1 MRRVLGGWLVGP
13 GNLEPAVVKLLGKEC
28 AVSARVFGKRWL
40 VGLTVLGLAAG
51 LLGAG
56 PEGAWGAH
64 GEDDDVDNE
73 PVYSAC
79 VGAATESFGFEDTVG
94 TFAEEAI
101 DCIAHYG
108 VTRGR
113 SPTVY
118 APGESVLR
126 WQMALFI
133 ARAAG
138 PAGIV
143 LESPAQDQ
151 GFTDIGGVSSSAR
164 DAINGLAKAGI
175 MAGTSATTFS
185 PDASVTRGSMAV
197 LLDALVREARP
208 GAGAFGEDADEFSD
222 VRWDNPNVFNDVNT
236 VSLSTYNA
244 IGRIYELGITK
255 GVGDHQY
262 GPGRLVTRAQMAV
275 FITRALAHTVARP
288 AGVSIQAAKDGLK
301 GVGDSAE
308 LLISVRD
315 AGFEPVVDAAVDVFR
330 ATADEDAF
338 RDDGTCAADNV
349 TSLMGSGKCRI
360 DVGDEQ
366 TDLSGD
372 ITALSLDG
380 VTADTTVWA
389 WTGDIGDSYDSDD
402 TASGQVTVG
411 YAKSANGIL
420 VTDNLAE
427 GQTKLAFGETATVT
441 IQVVDEDDA
450 EVPESGHRV
459 TVAQVVTAGDSTTS
473 SSGTMSTDGDGKI
486 VLEFNQTDPNTATGD
501 TASVVVT
508 LSDPPTG
515 LPLRDE
521 DGETFTTKTY
531 AWGDEDPEPTHLV
544 VEQRFESAEASD
556 EGTGAEGS
564 VTATLTDQFGD
575 PIRGETIYFWS
586 DDPAG
591 LGEESEDTVLS
602 RLRTTLAGE
611 SGSFYR
617 RFHFTVLHNLVGEA
631 RYKRTTNRAGQ
642 ATLSYSRDADT
653 AVIETIRARL
663 IRGEDDRTTVDREDP
678 RDLLSEKLS
687 FYWAR
692 ELGDKE
698 TASGRILVK
707 EVDARQVVFA
717 DEDGRVR
724 MLTYDGNDQFRV
736 DGTPRVLADFE
747 KFLDETAA
755 HVEVT
760 FYSDDPGK
768 VSSIG
773 AQSEWPQVDLSA
785 IPVPEATA
793 LNASALTNSFV
804 HYAADGDT
812 IVVGSYFEN
821 NYAGA
826 VYVYD
831 GVDDATPAKLTAPA
845 PQPGTFTGDW
855 TTTTWWNKPW
865 SLNVPTAGGRFGW
878 AVDIRGD
885 TLIVSEP
892 GRLSNR
898 MLNHGNARDGRATD
912 GAVYVYARNDSG
924 GWDLDAT
931 LTVGGSTLRGG
942 PAGFRGFVLG
952 RSAVISGDEAHV
964 AACAGNFMT
973 AQKRIGGCF
982 LFERPDQAGR
992 DVAADGMWDDDDG
1005 AAAPRFEPAGDWVN
1019 THQNR
1024 WSEGLAAERELA
1036 ISRDGSTVVVGAATL
1051 SRVVDGARYIWA
1063 GAAFI
1068 FTEPDAGWSTQAY
1081 DPDATVYSPTSYW
1094 AELMGQSVTVSA
1106 DGSTV
1111 AVSAH
1116 FRPNLMR
1123 RGSVLVYERPDQAGR
1138 PANDDWPDDL
1148 ETPTAVLRSPDHPDA
1163 PADCLPAAGPVLGCN
1178 IGEIFGQWVDI
1189 NDAGDRIVASR
1200 GFRTEGDLRGS
1211 VHLFTEPAGGWAAVT
1226 ADDPASS
1233 VEYLGEKPGS
1243 VLGWRHNFNQA
1254 TGRIYAAGSDPD
1266 AGNAIRIYEIAP

>member
-1 MRRVLGGWLVGP
+1 M
-13 GNLEPAVVKLLGKEC
+13 
-28 AVSARVFGKRWL
+28 SARAFGKHL
-40 VGLTVLGLAAG
+40 VIGLGMLGLAAG
-51 LLGAG
+51 LLGAA
-56 PEGAWGAH
+56 PEGALGTH

-101 DCIAHYG
+101 NCIAHYE
-108 VTRGR
+108 VTQGR

-222 VRWDNPNVFNDVNT
+222 VKWDNPNVFNDVNT

-301 GVGDSAE
+301 GTGDSAE

-315 AGFEPVVDAAVDVFR
+315 AGFEPVVDAPVDIFR

-411 YAKSANGIL
+411 YSKSANGLL

-427 GQTKLAFGETATVT
+427 GQTKLGFGETVAVT
-441 IQVVDEDDA
+441 IQVVDEDDEA
-450 EVPESGHRV
+450 VPESGHRLI
-459 TVAQVVTAGDSTTS
+459 VAQEVTIGADFTTS
-473 SSGTMSTDGDGKI
+473 SGTRSTDGDGKI
-486 VLEFNQTDPNTATGD
+486 VLEFTQTDPDAEVGD
-501 TASVVVT
+501 SASVQLT
-508 LSDPPTG
+508 LSNPPAE

-521 DGETFTTKTY
+521 DGETFRAKTY
-531 AWGDEDPEPTHLV
+531 AWADEDPEPTHLV
-544 VEQRFESAEASD
+544 LEQRFDSTVASD
-556 EGTGAEGS
+556 EGPGATAS

-586 DDPAG
+586 DDPVG
-591 LGEESEDTVLS
+591 LGEQGEDSYLPWLRNVLE
-602 RLRTTLAGE
+602 GE
-611 SGSFYR
+611 ARG
-617 RFHFTVLHNLVGEA
+617 FHTRAHYTILHNLIGEA

-642 ATLSYSRDADT
+642 ATLSYSRDSDT
-653 AVIETIRARL
+653 AVIETMRARL
-663 IRGEDDRTTVDREDP
+663 IRGEDDLVTVNRDDP
-678 RDLLSEKLS
+678 ADLLSEKLS

-692 ELGDKE
+692 ELNNKE
-698 TASGRILVK
+698 SASGRILVK
-707 EVDARQVVFA
+707 EADARQVVFA

-724 MLTYDGNDQFRV
+724 RLTYDDNDQFRV
-736 DGTPRVLADFE
+736 DGTPQMMADFE
-747 KFLDETAA
+747 KFLGETAA
-755 HVEVT
+755 HINVT
-760 FYSDDPGK
+760 YYSEAPGK

-785 IPVPEATA
+785 IPIPEATGRTFSNINNG
-793 LNASALTNSFV
+793 LV

-812 IVVGSYFEN
+812 IVVGSYYEN
-821 NYAGA
+821 DYAGA

-831 GVDDATPAKLTAPA
+831 GVDDATPTKLTPPA
-845 PQPGTFTGDW
+845 PQPNTFTEGYAS
-855 TTTTWWNKPW
+855 TPWWNKPW
-865 SLNVPTAGGRFGW
+865 SLNLATSGGWFGW

-885 TLIVSEP
+885 TLVVGEP
-892 GRLSNR
+892 GR
-898 MLNHGNARDGRATD
+898 HGSRIINKAGSSPQNGPATD
-912 GAVYVYARNDSG
+912 GAVYVYVRNDSG
-924 GWDLDAT
+924 DWNLDAT
-931 LTVGGSTLRGG
+931 LTVAGSTLRGG
-942 PAGFRGFVLG
+942 YIALNNNAAQGFELG
-952 RSAVISGDEAHV
+952 RAVAVSKDETYV
-964 AACAGNFMT
+964 AASASRYFTNH
-973 AQKRIGGCF
+973 KRMSGVF
-982 LFERPDQAGR
+982 LFERPDQSSR

-1005 AAAPRFEPAGDWVN
+1005 AASPRLEPANNYVN
-1019 THQNR
+1019 DNQNR
-1024 WSEGLAAERELA
+1024 WHQHLAQDRELA
-1036 ISRDGSTVVVGAATL
+1036 ISEDGSTVVVGANL
-1051 SRVVDGARYIWA
+1051 FNRVIDGVRYDWV
-1063 GAAFI
+1063 GGAFI
-1068 FTEPDAGWSTQAY
+1068 FTEPDAGWATQAY
-1081 DPDATVYSPTSYW
+1081 DPDSTLYSPTSY
-1094 AELMGQSVTVSA
+1094 AADKLGRTVAVSA

-1111 AVSAH
+1111 AVAAGS
-1116 FRPNLMR
+1116 RPNILR
-1123 RGSVLVYERPDQAGR
+1123 RGKVLVWELPDQAGR
-1138 PANDDWPDDL
+1138 PANDDWPN
-1148 ETPTAVLRSPDHPDA
+1148 ETSTPTAVLQGPEHPDA
-1163 PADCLPAAGPVLGCN
+1163 PAGCLPAAGPVLGCN
-1178 IGEIFGQWVDI
+1178 IGEVFGEWMDI
-1189 NDAGDRIVASR
+1189 SDDGDRILAAR
-1200 GFRTEGDLRGS
+1200 TFRTEGDLRGS
-1211 VHLFTEPAGGWAAVT
+1211 VHLFTKPAGGWSAVT
-1226 ADDPASS
+1226 ADAPASS
-1233 VEYLGEKPGS
+1233 VEFLGVEPKS
-1243 VLGWRHNFNQA
+1243 ALGWRNHFDQS
-1254 TGRIYAAGSDPD
+1254 TGKIYAADADPN
-1266 AGNAIRIYEIAP
+1266 AGNAIRIYRITPQ